1 VSFITGRSVTLTAQ
15 VISLGN
21 IFGVDENRAQELS
34 DSLVLF
40 DLKRGGKFSGRLE
53 KKELSRLSWIVS

>member
-1 VSFITGRSVTLTAQ
+1 MTGRSVTLTAQ

-40 DLKRGGKFSGRLE
+40 DLKRGGKFSGRIQ
-53 KKELSRLSWIVS
+53 KKKLSRLSWIVS

>member
-1 VSFITGRSVTLTAQ
+1 MTGRSVTLTAQ

-21 IFGVDENRAQELS
+21 IFGVDENRAQEFS

-40 DLKRGGKFSGRLE
+40 DLKRGGKFSGRLQ